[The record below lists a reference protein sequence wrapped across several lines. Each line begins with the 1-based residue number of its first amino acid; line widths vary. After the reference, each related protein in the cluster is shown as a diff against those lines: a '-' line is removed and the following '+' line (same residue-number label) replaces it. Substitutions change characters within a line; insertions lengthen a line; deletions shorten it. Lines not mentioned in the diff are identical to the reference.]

1 MNPNGRKRLAAVLR
15 GLAWGVAI
23 AAALY
28 AIALWLLLRPLASS
42 VADGWIDA
50 VDNEPAGAAEEP
62 AAPSA
67 AATATADERI
77 RRAFAK
83 LSARVSPD
91 DVRRNVAEEDWDD
104 WNETAWPAVH
114 ALDDFYR
121 ETASVPGV
129 RGFDPSNAVLAMADG
144 NVWTNGLDFA
154 LGGVRL
160 DPTELGYFIWV
171 NQAAQKYAH
180 TEEGFPELPC
190 RFNTTDDPFFPAIH
204 GWRML
209 VRSGWLLDW
218 DDRRLVVR
226 IAAPP
231 PLPDDDADSE
241 ATPDFAAFLACQ
253 HHLRDDPTRIRP
265 ESFLRHLSYAEGA
278 ILTESWKRIRKAWCA
293 VEKSDDGW
301 RLVEDSDDVLPPVS
315 VLAAAMWEECRV
327 YLPDREPAIRRD
339 QALRVLSFLRPAQL
353 SAILAGPPDDPRR
366 GFVLRALGLAHAFGC
381 APEWDGKDWA
391 DAADRFALDDAA
403 RIEPA
408 RALLLRSELFAPY
421 RDEIERAGAEFPFRF
436 RPAPPKP
443 PSVGVS
449 DIGPDPRAA
458 ELLFEGDAAISP
470 EDRRRIEI
478 RPPVVRRKPDR

>member
-1 MNPNGRKRLAAVLR
+1 MIVRSAVRFFAVTLACAAVASSAAGPAPNLAAAFERLA
-15 GLAWGVAI
+15 
-23 AAALY
+23 
-28 AIALWLLLRPLASS
+28 
-42 VADGWIDA
+42 
-50 VDNEPAGAAEEP
+50 
-62 AAPSA
+62 
-67 AATATADERI
+67 
-77 RRAFAK
+77 
-83 LSARVSPD
+83 ARVSPD
-91 DVRRNVAEEDWDD
+91 DVRRNIAEADWKV
-104 WNETAWPAVH
+104 WNETAWPAVR
-114 ALDDFYR
+114 ALEDFYR
-121 ETASVPGV
+121 ETKDV
-129 RGFDPSNAVLAMADG
+129 AVLAMADG
-144 NVWTNGLDFA
+144 DAWTNGLAFA
-154 LGGVRL
+154 LGGAAL
-160 DPTELGYFIWV
+160 SASELQLFLLL
-171 NQAAQKYAH
+171 NRTAQQYAH
-180 TEEGFPELPC
+180 VEDGIPELPC
-190 RFNTTDDPFFPAIH
+190 RFPVTDSPFPAAIKS
-204 GWRML
+204 WRAL
-209 VRSGWLLDW
+209 VARGWLLDW

-226 IAAPP
+226 AAPP
-231 PLPDDDADSE
+231 PPLPGDAAESE
-241 ATPDFAAFLACQ
+241 AAADFAAFLACQ
-253 HHLRDDPTRIRP
+253 HHFRDDPARIRP
-265 ESFLRHLSYAEGA
+265 DPFLRPVSR
-278 ILTESWKRIRKAWCA
+278 TEQSLLVQSWKSIRQAGLA
-293 VEKSDDGW
+293 VEKTSDGGW
-301 RLVEDSDDVLPPVS
+301 RLVGDSDAVLPPVS

-327 YLPDREPAIRRD
+327 YPPDREPAIRRD

>member
-42 VADGWIDA
+42 VADDWIDA

-91 DVRRNVAEEDWDD
+91 DVRRNVAEEDWDV

-241 ATPDFAAFLACQ
+241 AAPDFAAFLACQ
-253 HHLRDDPTRIRP
+253 HHLRDDPARSRP
-265 ESFLRHLSYAEGA
+265 ESFLRPLSYAEGA

-327 YLPDREPAIRRD
+327 YPPDREPAIRRD

-403 RIEPA
+403 RVEPA
-408 RALLLRSELFAPY
+408 RALLFQNALFAPY
-421 RDEIERAGAEFPFRF
+421 RDEIE
-436 RPAPPKP
+436 
-443 PSVGVS
+443 
-449 DIGPDPRAA
+449 AA
-458 ELLFEGDAAISP
+458 AA
-470 EDRRRIEI
+470 
-478 RPPVVRRKPDR
+478 PDR